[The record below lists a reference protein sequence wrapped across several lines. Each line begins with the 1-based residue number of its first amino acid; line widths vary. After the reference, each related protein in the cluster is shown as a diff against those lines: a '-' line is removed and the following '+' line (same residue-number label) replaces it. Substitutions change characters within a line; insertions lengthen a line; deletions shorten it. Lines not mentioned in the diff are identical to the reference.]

1 MQIRPDYEQYASM
14 MRQHLATGTDLETDA
29 RFVDMLVARHA
40 EILDVGCGHGS
51 AVNALRRSGHLAF
64 GIDPT
69 PVVLK
74 IATDRFPPAWFRDLG
89 AEQVSP
95 ETLREA
101 GLPAAYD
108 LVLMA
113 GNLPAFLADAARAA
127 VLAQIVAV
135 LKPGGFLVVG
145 TTVHAPGGP
154 QDLDGAAA
162 AAGLLL
168 KQRFADWHLTRYRD
182 DSRWSVSVFQASG
195 AAAAAPGPDG
205 IFILS

>member
-1 MQIRPDYEQYASM
+1 MQVRPDYEQYASM
-14 MRQHLATGTDLETDA
+14 MRQYLATGTDLETDA

-51 AVNALRRSGHLAF
+51 AVNALRRGGHLAF

-69 PVVLK
+69 PVVLT
-74 IATDRFPPAWFRDLG
+74 IATDGFNPAWFRDLG
-89 AEQVSP
+89 AEQLSP
-95 ETLREA
+95 QTLRQA

-113 GNLPAFLADAARAA
+113 GNIPAFLADAALAV

-145 TTVHAPGGP
+145 TTVHAQGGP
-154 QDLDGAAA
+154 HHLDGAAA
-162 AAGLLL
+162 AAGLVL
-168 KQRFADWHLTRYRD
+168 KQRFADWHLEHYRE
-182 DSRWSVSVFQASG
+182 DSRWSVSVFQAPG
-195 AAAAAPGPDG
+195 EPAPAPGPDG